1 MYIRNEV
8 YRRDINS
15 ILNNEAIQWEK
26 FSGKTFLIT
35 GATGLLGSLISYT
48 LLEASKSFDLRLKV
62 IALVRNKDKADYLF
76 GDYSSEKITI
86 IESEIESI
94 PLIENKIDYIIHT
107 ASITASIAFV
117 MNPVEV
123 INANVLGT
131 SMLLKIAKENNVEK
145 FVYLSTMEVYGL
157 TDTDELINEKH
168 SLLVNSQEVRNS
180 YPLSKILCENMC
192 LAYNKEYSVN
202 SCVLRLTQ
210 TFGPGVTYED
220 GRVFA
225 EFARDVIENQDII
238 LKTKGGTRRNY
249 LYTADAISAI
259 LLVLLSSE
267 SSGEVY
273 NVANPD
279 TYCSI
284 VDMAQLVCREIAKD
298 KITVKYSFEDINNYG
313 YTPEFKL
320 NLDVSKIEQLGWHPN
335 NDLRTSYESLVSWFQ
350 YLKNR

>member
-1 MYIRNEV
+1 
-8 YRRDINS
+8 
-15 ILNNEAIQWEK
+15 
-26 FSGKTFLIT
+26 
-35 GATGLLGSLISYT
+35 
-48 LLEASKSFDLRLKV
+48 
-62 IALVRNKDKADYLF
+62 
-76 GDYSSEKITI
+76 
-86 IESEIESI
+86 
-94 PLIENKIDYIIHT
+94 
-107 ASITASIAFV
+107 

-131 SMLLKIAKENNVEK
+131 STLLKLAEKNNVEK

-157 TDTDELINEKH
+157 TDSDKLINENH
-168 SLLVNSQEVRNS
+168 SLVVNPQEVRNS

-192 LAYNKEYSVN
+192 VSYNKEYGVN

-225 EFARDVIENQDII
+225 EFARDVIENHNIV
-238 LKTKGGTRRNY
+238 LKTKGGTKRNY

-259 LLVLLSSE
+259 LLVLLSSV

-284 VDMAQLVCREIAKD
+284 AEMAQLVCHEIAND
-298 KITVKYSFEDINNYG
+298 KINVEYSFEDINNYG
-313 YTPEFKL
+313 YTPEFRL
-320 NLDVSKIEQLGWHPN
+320 NLDVSKIKQLGWRPST
-335 NDLRTSYESLVSWFQ
+335 DLRTGYERLVNWFE